1 MNLCVAFDYGG
12 RTEMVRAVRH
22 IVASGVAPH
31 EVTEDL
37 IRENLYLPEVP
48 DPDLIIRTAG
58 EQRLSNFLIWQ
69 AAYSEYYQTP
79 DAYWP
84 DFDDVEVERA
94 LNEYKR
100 RRRRFGRPA
109 RRGLMSAHPR
119 SELRLRVASAAAGL
133 PLLFLVLWA
142 GGLVFAAVAVVAAL
156 IALREMLDLLRRAR
170 TIRGGGPVVLDGV
183 RVLAGVAC
191 VALPFAALIA
201 LRLDDAGLQWTAL
214 AFLVTFATD
223 TSAYAVGRTVG
234 RRKLAPSI
242 SPGKTWEGA
251 VGGLVGAAAA
261 AAALVVL
268 LDGIESRLLS
278 AVALGLGI
286 GIVAQA
292 GDLMESK
299 VKRMADAKDS
309 GRLIPGHGGLFG
321 PVGQSS
327 SGVSARLLF
336 LVDMVKQ
343 MKWRRCGTERVD
355 GTSPGGSCG
364 MRGKR

>member
-1 MNLCVAFDYGG
+1 
-12 RTEMVRAVRH
+12 
-22 IVASGVAPH
+22 
-31 EVTEDL
+31 
-37 IRENLYLPEVP
+37 
-48 DPDLIIRTAG
+48 
-58 EQRLSNFLIWQ
+58 
-69 AAYSEYYQTP
+69 
-79 DAYWP
+79 
-84 DFDDVEVERA
+84 
-94 LNEYKR
+94 
-100 RRRRFGRPA
+100 
-109 RRGLMSAHPR
+109 MSARPR
-119 SELRLRVASAAAGL
+119 SELRLRVASAAVGL

-170 TIRGGGPVVLDGV
+170 AVRGGGPVVLDGV

-223 TSAYAVGRTVG
+223 TGAYAVGRAVG

-268 LDGIESRLLS
+268 LDGIESRLLP

-286 GIVAQA
+286 GVVAQA
-292 GDLMESK
+292 GDLLESK
-299 VKRMADAKDS
+299 VKRLADAKDS
-309 GRLIPGHGGLFG
+309 GRLIPGHGGLLDRLDSLL
-321 PVGQSS
+321 PV
-327 SGVSARLLF
+327 F
-336 LVDMVKQ
+336 PLVYVAS
-343 MKWRRCGTERVD
+343 WVW
-355 GTSPGGSCG
+355 
-364 MRGKR
+364 

>member
-1 MNLCVAFDYGG
+1 
-12 RTEMVRAVRH
+12 
-22 IVASGVAPH
+22 
-31 EVTEDL
+31 
-37 IRENLYLPEVP
+37 
-48 DPDLIIRTAG
+48 
-58 EQRLSNFLIWQ
+58 
-69 AAYSEYYQTP
+69 
-79 DAYWP
+79 
-84 DFDDVEVERA
+84 
-94 LNEYKR
+94 
-100 RRRRFGRPA
+100 
-109 RRGLMSAHPR
+109 MSARPR
-119 SELRLRVASAAAGL
+119 SELRLRVASAAVGL

-223 TSAYAVGRTVG
+223 TGAYAVGRAVG

-278 AVALGLGI
+278 VVALGLGI

-309 GRLIPGHGGLFG
+309 GRLIPGHGGLLDRLDSLL
-321 PVGQSS
+321 PV
-327 SGVSARLLF
+327 F
-336 LVDMVKQ
+336 PLVYYASWV
-343 MKWRRCGTERVD
+343 W
-355 GTSPGGSCG
+355 
-364 MRGKR
+364 

>member
-1 MNLCVAFDYGG
+1 
-12 RTEMVRAVRH
+12 
-22 IVASGVAPH
+22 
-31 EVTEDL
+31 
-37 IRENLYLPEVP
+37 
-48 DPDLIIRTAG
+48 
-58 EQRLSNFLIWQ
+58 
-69 AAYSEYYQTP
+69 
-79 DAYWP
+79 
-84 DFDDVEVERA
+84 
-94 LNEYKR
+94 
-100 RRRRFGRPA
+100 
-109 RRGLMSAHPR
+109 MSARPR
-119 SELRLRVASAAAGL
+119 SELRLRVASAAVGL

-223 TSAYAVGRTVG
+223 TSAYAVGRAVG

-268 LDGIESRLLS
+268 LDGIESNLLP
-278 AVALGLGI
+278 AVALGLGV
-286 GIVAQA
+286 GVAAQA
-292 GDLMESK
+292 GDLIESK
-299 VKRMADAKDS
+299 VKRLADAKDS
-309 GRLIPGHGGLFG
+309 GRLIPGHGGLLDRLDSLL
-321 PVGQSS
+321 PV
-327 SGVSARLLF
+327 F
-336 LVDMVKQ
+336 PLVYYASWV
-343 MKWRRCGTERVD
+343 W
-355 GTSPGGSCG
+355 
-364 MRGKR
+364 